1 MKFRFFSLLLII
13 VFQVSCTSSKIVQT
27 QIPDRIGSL
36 KLLDIYTI
44 PYGLNFRGTNV
55 GGLSGIDYDV
65 SGEQYFMICDDRSAI
80 NPARFYTAKIPIK
93 NNKIDTVIFT
103 DVVFLKD
110 ENGQQYPNSKSNPAQ
125 TPDPEAMRYNPLKR
139 NLVWSSEGERILRT
153 KDTILSNPTLF
164 LINASGSRIDSFKL
178 PTNLNMQAIEKGPR
192 QNGVLEGMSFA
203 DNYKSLYVNVEEPL
217 YEDGP
222 RAELSP
228 NKAFV
233 RIYKFDVAARKNTA
247 QYAYELDPVAYPPNP
262 AGSFKVNGIP
272 DLLSLGNNRL
282 LVLER
287 SYSTGRIPCTIKVF
301 IADLNTA
308 TDISNNPS
316 LKSDTRFT
324 PAQKQLLL
332 NMDDLKV
339 FTDNIE
345 GVSFGPRLPN
355 GNPTLLFVADNNFSP
370 LQQSQVFLF
379 EIIP

>member
-1 MKFRFFSLLLII
+1 MLFRLVSVSLVTIFLL
-13 VFQVSCTSSKIVQT
+13 SCTSSRISKTGAPVQ
-27 QIPDRIGSL
+27 ISRL
-36 KLLDIYTI
+36 KLLDLYTI
-44 PYGLNFRGTNV
+44 PHALNFNGTNV
-55 GGLSGIDYDV
+55 GGLSGIDYDAAKD
-65 SGEQYFMICDDRSAI
+65 QYFMICDDRSSI
-80 NPARFYTAKIPIK
+80 NPARYYTAKIPLRDQ
-93 NNKIDTVIFT
+93 KIDTVVFT
-103 DVVFLKD
+103 DVVLLKD
-110 ENGQQYPNSKSNPAQ
+110 ENNRPYPGSKTNPAR
-125 TPDPEAMRYNPLKR
+125 TPDPEAMRYNPLQG
-139 NLVWSSEGERILRT
+139 NLIWSSEGERIVRA
-153 KDTILSNPTLF
+153 KDTVLTNPSITL
-164 LINASGSRIDSFKL
+164 ISPSGNRIDSFTL
-178 PTNLNMQAIEKGPR
+178 PLNLNMHATEKGPR

-203 DNYKSLYVNVEEPL
+203 NNYKTLYVNVEEPL

-233 RIYKFDVAARKNTA
+233 RIYRFDVAAKKNTA
-247 QYAYELDPVAYPPNP
+247 QYAYELDPVAYPPSP

-308 TDISNNPS
+308 SDISNNPS
-316 LKSDTRFT
+316 LKTNTGFT
-324 PAQKQLLL
+324 PVQKQLLL
-332 NMDDLKV
+332 NMDELKV

-345 GVSFGPRLPN
+345 GVTFGPRLPN

-370 LQQSQVFLF
+370 FQQSQIFLF

>member
-1 MKFRFFSLLLII
+1 MKFRFVSLLLII

-27 QIPDRIGSL
+27 QLPDHIGGL
-36 KLLDIYTI
+36 KLLDVYTI
-44 PYGLNFRGTNV
+44 PHALNFKGTNV

-65 SGEQYFMICDDRSAI
+65 SGDRYFLICDDRSSI

-93 NNKIDTVIFT
+93 NNKIDTVLFT
-103 DVVFLKD
+103 DAVFLKD
-110 ENGQQYPNSKSNPAQ
+110 ENRHYYPDSKTNPAR
-125 TPDPEAMRYNPLKR
+125 TPDPEAMRYDPLQG
-139 NLVWSSEGERILRT
+139 NLIWSSEGERIVRA
-153 KDTILSNPTLF
+153 KDTVLTNPSITRINLSGNQT
-164 LINASGSRIDSFKL
+164 DSFAL
-178 PTNLNMQAIEKGPR
+178 PANLHMRATENGPR

-203 DNYKSLYVNVEEPL
+203 DNYKTLYVNVEEPL

-228 NKAFV
+228 NKAYV
-233 RIYKFDVAARKNTA
+233 RIYRFDVAARKNTA
-247 QYAYELDPVAYPPNP
+247 QYAYELDPVAYPPTP

-301 IADLNTA
+301 VADLNTA

-316 LKSDTRFT
+316 LKTNTQFT
-324 PAQKQLLL
+324 PVQKQLLL
-332 NMDDLKV
+332 NMEDLKV

-370 LQQSQVFLF
+370 FQQSQVFLF
-379 EIIP
+379 EIVP

>member
-1 MKFRFFSLLLII
+1 MKFRFLCLLLII
-13 VFQVSCTSSKIVQT
+13 VFLASCTSPKIVQT
-27 QIPDRIGSL
+27 QLPDRIGSL
-36 KLLDIYTI
+36 KLLDVYTI
-44 PYGLNFRGTNV
+44 PHGLNFKGTNV
-55 GGLSGIDYDV
+55 GGLSGIDYDAL
-65 SGEQYFMICDDRSAI
+65 EDRYFMICDDRSSI
-80 NPARFYTAKIPIK
+80 NPARFYAAKIPIK
-93 NNKIDTVIFT
+93 DNKIDTVIFT

-110 ENGQQYPNSKSNPAQ
+110 EKGQQYPDSKTNPAR
-125 TPDPEAMRYNPLKR
+125 TPDPEAMRYNPVHK
-139 NLVWSSEGERILRT
+139 NLIWSSEGERIVRA
-153 KDTILSNPTLF
+153 KDTVLSNPSIT
-164 LINASGSRIDSFKL
+164 LINLSGSQTDGFML
-178 PTNLNMQAIEKGPR
+178 PANLNMRATENGPR

-203 DNYKSLYVNVEEPL
+203 DNYKTLYVNVEEPL

-222 RAELSP
+222 RAELQP

-233 RIYKFDVAARKNTA
+233 RIYRFNIATRKNTA
-247 QYAYELDPVAYPPNP
+247 QYAYELDPVAYPPSP
-262 AGSFKVNGIP
+262 EGSFKVNGIP

-316 LKSDTRFT
+316 LKFNTGFT
-324 PAQKQLLL
+324 PAQKKLLL
-332 NMDDLKV
+332 NMDELKV

-370 LQQSQVFLF
+370 FQQSQVFLF